1 MNRKKGTVENKPGP
15 GRKKKMSTVVERSLL
30 RIVKNDSNIT
40 TKDFKNNLE
49 ATGMKELQTYD
60 RADLLRALF

>member
-1 MNRKKGTVENKPGP
+1 
-15 GRKKKMSTVVERSLL
+15 MSTAVERSLL

-49 ATGMKELQTYD
+49 ATGMKELQAYD
-60 RADLLRALF
+60 RADLLRPLF